1 MEISFFNEEIDRPQ
15 FNEQKVIE
23 IYETIASD
31 HEETIDYI
39 NVIFCSDEYLLNV
52 NQEYLQHD
60 YYTDIITFDYSEEEI
75 ASDIFISVD
84 RVAEN
89 AKEFNV
95 TFQHELHRILI
106 HGMLHLVGYEDKDD
120 ESKAEMTAEE
130 DHYLA
135 LI

>member
-1 MEISFFNEEIDRPQ
+1 MEISFFNEEIELPLFDQ
-15 FNEQKVIE
+15 AKTID
-23 IYETIASD
+23 IYARIASD
-31 HEETIDYI
+31 HEESIDYI

-60 YYTDIITFDYSEEEI
+60 YYTDIITFDYSEEEL
-75 ASDIFISVD
+75 ASDMYISVD

-89 AKEFNV
+89 AS
-95 TFQHELHRILI
+95 ELQLDFSQELYRILI
-106 HGMLHLVGYEDKDD
+106 HGMLHLVGYEDKDED
-120 ESKAEMTAEE
+120 SKIIMTSKE

>member
-1 MEISFFNEEIDRPQ
+1 MEILFFNEESDLPE

-23 IYETIASD
+23 IYKTIAYD
-31 HEETIDYI
+31 HEEQIDYI
-39 NVIFCSDEYLLNV
+39 NIIFCSDDYLLNV

-60 YYTDIITFDYSEEEI
+60 YYTDIITFDYSEDEI
-75 ASDIFISVD
+75 ASDIYISVD
-84 RVAEN
+84 RIAEN
-89 AKEFNV
+89 AKEYNV
-95 TFQHELHRILI
+95 TFQQELHRILI

-120 ESKAEMTAEE
+120 DSKAEMTAEE

>member
-1 MEISFFNEEIDRPQ
+1 MEISFFNEEIDLPE

-23 IYETIASD
+23 IYNTIAYD
-31 HEETIDYI
+31 HEQTIDYI
-39 NVIFCSDEYLLNV
+39 NVIFCTDDYLLNV

-75 ASDIFISVD
+75 ASDIFISVV
-84 RVAEN
+84 RIKEN
-89 AKEFNV
+89 ASDFNV
-95 TFQHELHRILI
+95 TFQQELHRILI

-120 ESKAEMTAEE
+120 ESKVTMTAEE

>member
-1 MEISFFNEEIDRPQ
+1 MEILFFNEEIDLPE
-15 FNEQKVIE
+15 FDEQKVIE
-23 IYETIASD
+23 VYKTIAHD

-39 NVIFCSDEYLLNV
+39 NVIFCSDEYLLSV

-60 YYTDIITFDYSEEEI
+60 YYTDIITFDYSEDEI

-84 RVAEN
+84 RIAEN

-106 HGMLHLVGYEDKDD
+106 HGMLHLVGYEDKEDD
-120 ESKAEMTAEE
+120 SKAEMTAEE
-130 DHYLA
+130 DHYLT